1 MMLRVPDL
9 AGVANREIRRDLRA
23 RLGLVKGAKD
33 ATPSA
38 AAPATTTAA
47 SSATAS
53 SATASSAAAS
63 ARAAAA
69 CSRAAA
75 ACSSAT
81 AACSRAAAAA
91 ATPTAATAGG
101 EGGRGERETS
111 DQQSTAERQNHTA
124 ALLVIELK
132 KSAHREILPIEIRSR

>member
-1 MMLRVPDL
+1 MPHETLMMLRVPDL

-47 SSATAS
+47 TAANAATSSGATAS
-53 SATASSAAAS
+53 AAAT
-63 ARAAAA
+63 
-69 CSRAAA
+69 CSRA
-75 ACSSAT
+75 T
-81 AACSRAAAAA
+81 AAA
-91 ATPTAATAGG
+91 ATAPTSATATAGG

-111 DQQSTAERQNHTA
+111 DQQSTAERRNQTA

>member
-1 MMLRVPDL
+1 MTFCVPDL

-53 SATASSAAAS
+53 SAAS

-69 CSRAAA
+69 CSRAATA
-75 ACSSAT
+75 PTSA
-81 AACSRAAAAA
+81 
-91 ATPTAATAGG
+91 AATAGG

-111 DQQSTAERQNHTA
+111 DQQSTAERRNQTA

>member
-1 MMLRVPDL
+1 MPHETLMMLRVPDL

-38 AAPATTTAA
+38 TTTAA
-47 SSATAS
+47 TSPTSA
-53 SATASSAAAS
+53 
-63 ARAAAA
+63 
-69 CSRAAA
+69 
-75 ACSSAT
+75 
-81 AACSRAAAAA
+81 
-91 ATPTAATAGG
+91 AATAGG

-111 DQQSTAERQNHTA
+111 DQQSTAERRNQTA

>member
-1 MMLRVPDL
+1 MPHETLMMLRVPNL

-23 RLGLVKGAKD
+23 RLGLEKGAKD

-53 SATASSAAAS
+53 SAAASSATAS
-63 ARAAAA
+63 ARAAA

-75 ACSSAT
+75 ACSRAT
-81 AACSRAAAAA
+81 AAA
-91 ATPTAATAGG
+91 ATATAAGR

-111 DQQSTAERQNHTA
+111 DQQSRTERRNEAA
-124 ALLVIELK
+124 ALLAFELK
-132 KSAHREILPIEIRSR
+132 KSTHREILQI

>member
-1 MMLRVPDL
+1 MMLRAPDL

-23 RLGLVKGAKD
+23 GLGLVKGAKD

-38 AAPATTTAA
+38 AATATATATAAGPGAAAA

-53 SATASSAAAS
+53 
-63 ARAAAA
+63 ARAAA
-69 CSRAAA
+69 CSRATAA
-75 ACSSAT
+75 SSGATAASSRASAAPTSSSAT
-81 AACSRAAAAA
+81 A
-91 ATPTAATAGG
+91 TGG

-111 DQQSTAERQNHTA
+111 NQKSTAERRNETA

-132 KSAHREILPIEIRSR
+132 KSAHR

>member
-53 SATASSAAAS
+53 SAAAS

-81 AACSRAAAAA
+81 AACSRAAAATA
-91 ATPTAATAGG
+91 PTSAAATAGG

-111 DQQSTAERQNHTA
+111 DQQSTAERRNQTA

>member
-1 MMLRVPDL
+1 MTFCVPDL

-53 SATASSAAAS
+53 SATAS

-111 DQQSTAERQNHTA
+111 DQQSTAERQNQTA

>member
-1 MMLRVPDL
+1 MPHETLMMLRVPNL

-23 RLGLVKGAKD
+23 RLGLEKGAKD

-63 ARAAAA
+63 SATASARAAA

-75 ACSSAT
+75 ACSRAT
-81 AACSRAAAAA
+81 AAA
-91 ATPTAATAGG
+91 ATATAAGR

-111 DQQSTAERQNHTA
+111 DQQSRAERRNEAA
-124 ALLVIELK
+124 ALLAFELK
-132 KSAHREILPIEIRSR
+132 KSTHREILQI